1 MLFLL
6 LHNILHCSAAFPVFI
21 FDGTSQ
27 LTGSPSF
34 FTLVKDVRLPDV
46 FILCLSVKQAR
57 FDGVSFFSVYG
68 KDSQEWMKMKLQTFS
83 NATKLTIVWDKNFYR
98 MGELQD
104 PRLDYWYHI
113 CVRLDLKLSRLEAA
127 VNGEL
132 MGQAGDKNITNIP
145 TKLEMRVGVGFENT
159 QFHGSVAN
167 IQVLADGDLK
177 DLSGLPCNS
186 WQGAILTWDPK
197 SWKVVGSDCS
207 LTEDFDHV
215 FCNIRD
221 DYSLAI
227 TSKITFKE
235 SVDIC
240 KHKLNN
246 SIIPAQEDRELFLN
260 YIDWHNVTSG
270 GVCPYIW
277 TPFSDEQSEGS
288 FINVNNDTETTLQS
302 WVDIEL
308 NGDADENFLEIV
320 VAEKALNDAPENSGN
335 CGSCIIPSSLLLKL
349 DGRCRGSLIGE
360 ILHIIGK
367 KELYV

>member
-1 MLFLL
+1 MLD
-6 LHNILHCSAAFPVFI
+6 I
-21 FDGTSQ
+21 
-27 LTGSPSF
+27 
-34 FTLVKDVRLPDV
+34 
-46 FILCLSVKQAR
+46 
-57 FDGVSFFSVYG
+57 
-68 KDSQEWMKMKLQTFS
+68 
-83 NATKLTIVWDKNFYR
+83 
-98 MGELQD
+98 
-104 PRLDYWYHI
+104 WYHI
-113 CVRLDLKLSRLEAA
+113 CLNFDLKTNEIEAS
-127 VNGEL
+127 VNRQPIGRVHVKSVSNKP
-132 MGQAGDKNITNIP
+132 DKLKIKIGLGHDNEQFQGSITNI
-145 TKLEMRVGVGFENT
+145 KMLEVVKASNTFSSPCKQEQDDILSWSPGNWNLIGPQWALIEEFEDEVCVPSN
-159 QFHGSVAN
+159 FY
-167 IQVLADGDLK
+167 D
-177 DLSGLPCNS
+177 
-186 WQGAILTWDPK
+186 
-197 SWKVVGSDCS
+197 
-207 LTEDFDHV
+207 
-215 FCNIRD
+215 
-221 DYSLAI
+221 LAI
-227 TSKITFKE
+227 PSKMTIHE
-235 SVDIC
+235 SMDIC

-270 GVCPYIW
+270 GVCPYIWW